1 MNVSEYD
8 CYWYAVGN
16 GWHTLCEDIVY
27 SERMVNFRNSANTDG
42 LIVKLHGNEQE
53 VRDICSEWEHRTG
66 MGLGYDKITK
76 ICQKDVNNYIIVF
89 DDGKIDSKGAYVKP
103 LNDLDYDLPIVNE
116 AVTDYLLRDIP
127 VENTVMLCNDFRK
140 FPKVVKLSAKYQW
153 VEHEQ
158 LGGTVRYDNKAY
170 RVIAQISASDGR
182 LIKCKVTENGDKKD
196 KFANTPDHCF
206 IYNDEII
213 GKEVPRNLNKGYYV
227 DLAYKRL
234 KDFGVA
240 L

>member
-76 ICQKDVNNYIIVF
+76 VCQKDVNNYLAVF
-89 DDGKIDSKGAYVKP
+89 ENGKIEAKGAYVKD
-103 LNDLDYDLPIVNE
+103 LNNLDYDLAIVNQ
-116 AVTDYLLRDIP
+116 AVRDYLLYDIP
-127 VENTVMLCNDFRK
+127 VESTILPCDDLRK
-140 FPKVVKLSAKYQW
+140 FQKVVKLSSKYQW
-153 VEHEQ
+153 VEHEV
-158 LGGTVRYDNKAY
+158 GHHNDRYENKAY
-170 RVIAQISASDGR
+170 RVFASNYVNHGR
-182 LIKCKVTENGDKKD
+182 LLKCKVTEKGDKKD
-196 KFANTPDHCF
+196 KFASTPDKCF
-206 IYNDEII
+206 IMNEDITDC
-213 GKEVPRNLNKGYYV
+213 KVPRMLDKQWYI

-234 KDFGVA
+234 EDFGVR
-240 L
+240 

>member
-1 MNVSEYD
+1 M
-8 CYWYAVGN
+8 
-16 GWHTLCEDIVY
+16 CEDIVY

-116 AVTDYLLRDIP
+116 AVKDYIIKKIP
-127 VENTVMLCNDFRK
+127 VENTILGCNELIK
-140 FPKVVKLSAKYQW
+140 FQKVVKLSNKYQW
-153 VEHEQ
+153 VEHE
-158 LGGTVRYDNKAY
+158 GNGHNEKFDNKAY
-170 RVIAQISASDGR
+170 RVFASLDTNDGR
-182 LIKCKVTENGDKKD
+182 LLKCKVTEKGDKKD
-196 KFANTPDHCF
+196 KFSNTPNRCF
-206 IYNDEII
+206 IENGDITGMKI
-213 GKEVPRNLNKGYYV
+213 PSKLDKQYYI
-227 DLAYKRL
+227 DLAKKRL
-234 KDFGVA
+234 EDFGV
-240 L
+240 